1 MSKHRDYGSYD
12 DEEEMKK
19 DNRVRWK
26 IAIWIDARIQKAKK
40 KELRNNEKAC
50 EGSAIDRFSTM
61 VAFKKGAQGEFIQ
74 HHSTAVRMLPGTSTN
89 QIAARPVLKQAQ
101 AL

>member
-40 KELRNNEKAC
+40 KELEK
-50 EGSAIDRFSTM
+50 
-61 VAFKKGAQGEFIQ
+61 
-74 HHSTAVRMLPGTSTN
+74 
-89 QIAARPVLKQAQ
+89 
-101 AL
+101 